1 MMLSEK
7 PETYIKKVIGQIQTA
22 ETEGQINKG
31 QIKIA
36 FDEWNLRSWHHPG
49 FQRFEKVDYNDPEI
63 IKLIKARDKSLN
75 PSIYTLSDALFSA
88 SFLNSCIRNSD
99 YVTMANIAPLVN
111 QTGPLYVHPDGV
123 VRRTHF
129 HTMSM
134 YVNELQEYVSDT
146 EISGSKLTD
155 GKDSVSVIDAIA
167 TVDREGKNWA
177 VSLVNR
183 HPSKNLECRVTMG
196 DNLLNGTY
204 KAKVL
209 TGESTNS
216 YNDIENPNRVT
227 PKEVE
232 LKFKN
237 GVIELPPHSLTIVH
251 INGD

>member
-1 MMLSEK
+1 MTQD
-7 PETYIKKVIGQIQTA
+7 PT
-22 ETEGQINKG
+22 TEGVVVKVKLEDKFKLLKLQTLNYQFCKAIGPQKNIFRGFIHLYQVNK
-31 QIKIA
+31 
-36 FDEWNLRSWHHPG
+36 
-49 FQRFEKVDYNDPEI
+49 
-63 IKLIKARDKSLN
+63 
-75 PSIYTLSDALFSA
+75 
-88 SFLNSCIRNSD
+88 
-99 YVTMANIAPLVN
+99 
-111 QTGPLYVHPDGV
+111 
-123 VRRTHF
+123 
-129 HTMSM
+129 
-134 YVNELQEYVSDT
+134 LQEYVSDT